1 MTVDRRAPLPLTIP
15 TTVKCNLCGLV
26 LTALGLES
34 AGNRFYVNHGG
45 MDPVTLE
52 LDRELDFC
60 PNNGKR
66 WVIEFQQPWIY
77 EMDPVTGEIDTFG
90 GRVV

>member
-1 MTVDRRAPLPLTIP
+1 M
-15 TTVKCNLCGLV
+15 
-26 LTALGLES
+26 S
-34 AGNRFYVNHGG
+34 
-45 MDPVTLE
+45 E
-52 LDRELDFC
+52 LAMEFDLDHMQIC